1 MARSAR
7 YGAVRRIVHLLLL
20 VLATSA
26 TPAFA
31 AGPLIWAL
39 GDSLTAGYG
48 LLPAQGFTSQ
58 LQNALRRSGVPAIVR
73 NGGIAGDTSAQGKAR
88 LLWGLRG
95 LGAQPDLVIV
105 ELGANDMLRGLPPQQ
120 AEANLDAILAEL
132 KRRHIPVLLAGM
144 RAAPNLGPG
153 YRAQFDTMYP
163 RLARKY
169 GMRLYPFFLNGVAG
183 RRELLQADG
192 MHPNPRGVQIV
203 VRAILPS
210 VRMALA
216 ERR

>member
-1 MARSAR
+1 MARPAR
-7 YGAVRRIVHLLLL
+7 YGALRRIVHLLLL
-20 VLATSA
+20 WLATSS
-26 TPAFA
+26 TPASA
-31 AGPLIWAL
+31 ADRLIWAL

-58 LQNALRRSGVPAIVR
+58 LQDALRRAGISATVR

-95 LGAQPDLVIV
+95 LGTRPDLVIV

-132 KRRHIPVLLAGM
+132 RRRRIPVLLVGM
-144 RAAPNLGPG
+144 RAAPNLGPA
-153 YRAQFDTMYP
+153 YRARFDAIYP

-169 GMRLYPFFLNGVAG
+169 GVRLYPFFLDGVAG
-183 RRELLQADG
+183 RRDLLQADG
-192 MHPNPRGVQIV
+192 MHPNGQGVAIIV
-203 VRAILPS
+203 RRIAPS

-216 ERR
+216 TR

>member
-1 MARSAR
+1 MARHAR

-20 VLATSA
+20 MLATSG
-26 TPAFA
+26 TPALA
-31 AGPLIWAL
+31 AGPLVWAL

-48 LLPAQGFTSQ
+48 LLPAQGFTTQ
-58 LQNALRRSGVPAIVR
+58 LQDALRRSGVPATVR

-95 LGAQPDLVIV
+95 LGATPDLVIV
-105 ELGANDMLRGLPPQQ
+105 ELGANDMLRGLSPEQ

-144 RAAPNLGPG
+144 RAAPNLGLA
-153 YRAQFDTMYP
+153 YRAKFDTMYP

-169 GMRLYPFFLNGVAG
+169 GVRLYPFFLDGVAG
-183 RRELLQADG
+183 HRALVQADG
-192 MHPNPRGVQIV
+192 LHPNPHGVSIIVRGMLPM
-203 VRAILPS
+203 VRA
-210 VRMALA
+210 AL
-216 ERR
+216 RK

>member
-1 MARSAR
+1 MARLAR

-20 VLATSA
+20 VLATSGA
-26 TPAFA
+26 PAFA

-48 LLPAQGFTSQ
+48 LLPAQGFTNQ
-58 LQNALRRSGVPAIVR
+58 LQDALRRSGVPATVR

-95 LGAQPDLVIV
+95 LDATPDLVIV

-120 AEANLDAILAEL
+120 AEANLDAILSEL
-132 KRRHIPVLLAGM
+132 KRRHIRVLLTGM
-144 RAAPNLGPG
+144 RAAPNLGPA

-169 GMRLYPFFLNGVAG
+169 GVRLYPFFLEGVAG
-183 RRELLQADG
+183 RRDLLQADG
-192 MHPNPRGVQIV
+192 MHPNPQGVQVV
-203 VRAILPS
+203 VRGILPS

-216 ERR
+216 KRP

>member
-1 MARSAR
+1 MARPAR

-20 VLATSA
+20 WLATSS
-26 TPAFA
+26 TPASA
-31 AGPLIWAL
+31 ADRLIWAL

-58 LQNALRRSGVPAIVR
+58 LQDALRRAGISATVR

-95 LGAQPDLVIV
+95 LGTRPDLVIV

-132 KRRHIPVLLAGM
+132 RRRRIPVLLVGM
-144 RAAPNLGPG
+144 RAAPNLGPA
-153 YRAQFDTMYP
+153 YRARFDAIYP

-169 GMRLYPFFLNGVAG
+169 GVRLYPFFLDGVAG
-183 RRELLQADG
+183 RRDLLQADG
-192 MHPNPRGVQIV
+192 MHPNGQGAAIIVRRIVQ
-203 VRAILPS
+203 S

-216 ERR
+216 TR

>member
-1 MARSAR
+1 MARPAR
-7 YGAVRRIVHLLLL
+7 YGALRRIVRLLLL
-20 VLATSA
+20 WLATSS
-26 TPAFA
+26 TPASA
-31 AGPLIWAL
+31 ADRLIWAL

-58 LQNALRRSGVPAIVR
+58 LQDALRRAGISATVR
-73 NGGIAGDTSAQGKAR
+73 NGGIAGDTNAQGKAR

-95 LGAQPDLVIV
+95 LGTRPDLVIV

-132 KRRHIPVLLAGM
+132 RRRRIPVLLVGM
-144 RAAPNLGPG
+144 RAAPNLGPA
-153 YRAQFDTMYP
+153 YRARFDAIYP

-169 GMRLYPFFLNGVAG
+169 GVRLYPFFLDGVAG
-183 RRELLQADG
+183 RRDLLQADG
-192 MHPNPRGVQIV
+192 MHPNGQGVAIIV
-203 VRAILPS
+203 RRIAPS

-216 ERR
+216 TR

>member
-1 MARSAR
+1 MARPAR
-7 YGAVRRIVHLLLL
+7 YGALRRIVRLLLL
-20 VLATSA
+20 WLATSS
-26 TPAFA
+26 TPASA
-31 AGPLIWAL
+31 ADRLIWAL

-58 LQNALRRSGVPAIVR
+58 LQDALRRAGISATVR

-95 LGAQPDLVIV
+95 LGARPDLVIV

-132 KRRHIPVLLAGM
+132 RRRRIPVLLVGM
-144 RAAPNLGPG
+144 RAAPNLGPA
-153 YRAQFDTMYP
+153 YRARFDAIYP

-169 GMRLYPFFLNGVAG
+169 GVRLYPFFLDGVAG
-183 RRELLQADG
+183 RRDLLQADG
-192 MHPNPRGVQIV
+192 MHPNGQGVAIIV
-203 VRAILPS
+203 RRIAPS

-216 ERR
+216 TR

>member
-1 MARSAR
+1 MARPAR
-7 YGAVRRIVHLLLL
+7 YGAVRYIVHLLLL
-20 VLATSA
+20 WVATSA
-26 TPAFA
+26 ARASA
-31 AGPLIWAL
+31 ADRLIWAL

-48 LLPAQGFTSQ
+48 LLPAQGFTSR
-58 LQNALRRSGVPAIVR
+58 LQDGLRRAGIAATVR

-95 LGAQPDLVIV
+95 LGAEPDLVIV

-132 KRRHIPVLLAGM
+132 RRRHIKVLLAGM
-144 RAAPNLGPG
+144 RAAPNLGPA
-153 YRAQFDTMYP
+153 YRAQFDTMYS

-169 GMRLYPFFLNGVAG
+169 GVRLYPFFLEGVAG

-192 MHPNPRGVQIV
+192 MHPNPRGVAVIM
-203 VRAILPS
+203 RGIIPS

-216 ERR
+216 TR